1 MLLKDIEIKDL
12 TVISCVDGRY
22 EYNYELLRFT
32 FIFNDKPYSVEVK
45 GNSLSCAIDMLQALD
60 FQQLND
66 FQMFMT
72 MPFENQIEYI
82 VDEDRVH
89 WFRQYIKIAQEAFHL
104 KRRGYKTGRILRKS
118 SFSQQQACI
127 FNLSQDYTKPGQ
139 QIILPINT
147 REFKVF
153 EYEPVL
159 NYSVEH
165 TDDTILYDYFFN
177 HAVFDGQ
184 DHFIQGSTYFESCY
198 TGFSDFFNIK
208 IDWNVYAKLPQI
220 TPELLKRFNIPQ
232 LDIDLAQSG
241 ILDHNECF
249 KDGEWIA
256 RPVGNRLS
264 LPPFYDEPVN
274 AETGEFDYRPLH
286 LSEIEAIE
294 KMARK
299 VSI

>member
-1 MLLKDIEIKDL
+1 MIKDIDIKDL
-12 TVISCVDGRY
+12 KTISIKNGRYQHSYEKMTVI
-22 EYNYELLRFT
+22 
-32 FIFNDKPYSVEVK
+32 IIHNDKQFSFDIK
-45 GNSLSCAIDMLQALD
+45 SNSLMIDLDLLKVFDHSDLFDLKEFLQLPLE
-60 FQQLND
+60 QQI
-66 FQMFMT
+66 T
-72 MPFENQIEYI
+72 YI
-82 VDEDRVH
+82 QDKDRVEH
-89 WFRQYIKIAQEAFHL
+89 MKQVIKVSDTEFDI
-104 KRRGYKTGRILRKS
+104 KRRAYKTGRTLRRT
-118 SFSQQQACI
+118 SFSLQQAII
-127 FNLSQDYTKPGQ
+127 FNHSQDYTQPGQ

-159 NYSVEH
+159 NYSVDH

-249 KDGEWIA
+249 KDSEWIA

-264 LPPFYDEPVN
+264 LPPFYDEPIN
-274 AETGEFDYRPLH
+274 AETGERITRTMH
-286 LSEIEAIE
+286 LSELREIE
-294 KMARK
+294 KEMK
-299 VSI
+299 IIDL